1 MKTLGYYNG
10 NYGPLEEMTVPM
22 NDRACYFGD
31 GVYEA
36 TLARNG
42 KIFALKEHLDR
53 FFNSAGLLR
62 IEIPYTREELT
73 AILYD
78 MLAKMDD
85 SDIFIYW
92 QMTRGTGIRQHQ
104 FPEKGTKPNLWI
116 FMKPGKPADS
126 SKRLKLTD
134 VEDTRFLHCNI
145 KTLNLLVNV
154 MAAEKA
160 ESMGCGECVFHR
172 GDVVTECAH
181 SNISM
186 LKDGVLRTAPTDELI
201 LPGIARKHLIAL
213 AKENGVPVV
222 EEPFSMVELM
232 NADEAIV
239 TSSSALCMGVESID
253 GIPVG
258 GRDRERFHLLQSACM
273 EEFQRETKAR

>member
-10 NYGPLEEMTVPM
+10 KFGPLEEMTVPM

-42 KIFALKEHLDR
+42 KIFALKDHLDR
-53 FFNSAGLLR
+53 FFNSAGL
-62 IEIPYTREELT
+62 IKIDIPYTKDELA

-85 SDIFIYW
+85 KDIFIYW

-134 VEDTRFLHCNI
+134 MEDTRFLHCNI

-160 ESMGCGECVFHR
+160 ESLGCGECVFHR
-172 GDVVTECAH
+172 GDIVTECAH
-181 SNISM
+181 SNVSII
-186 LKDGVLRTAPTDELI
+186 KDGVQVEKKHPQLPKKLVNVLRCKNPRCITTTEPH
-201 LPGIARKHLIAL
+201 LPAEFVLSDPEKHTYRCAYCDS
-213 AKENGVPVV
+213 EYH
-222 EEPFSMVELM
+222 
-232 NADEAIV
+232 
-239 TSSSALCMGVESID
+239 
-253 GIPVG
+253 
-258 GRDRERFHLLQSACM
+258 R
-273 EEFQRETKAR
+273 

>member
-36 TLARNG
+36 TLAKNG

-53 FFNSAGLLR
+53 FFNSAGLLK

-73 AILYD
+73 SILYD

-85 SDIFIYW
+85 SEIFIYW
-92 QMTRGTGIRQHQ
+92 QVTRGTGIRQHQ
-104 FPEKGTKPNLWI
+104 FPAAGTKANLWI
-116 FMKPGKPADS
+116 FMKPGKHGDS

-134 VEDTRFLHCNI
+134 MEDTRFLHCNI
-145 KTLNLLVNV
+145 KTLNLLPNV

-181 SNISM
+181 SNVSII
-186 LKDGVLRTAPTDELI
+186 KDSV
-201 LPGIARKHLIAL
+201 
-213 AKENGVPVV
+213 
-222 EEPFSMVELM
+222 
-232 NADEAIV
+232 
-239 TSSSALCMGVESID
+239 
-253 GIPVG
+253 
-258 GRDRERFHLLQSACM
+258 
-273 EEFQRETKAR
+273 

>member
-10 NYGPLEEMTVPM
+10 KFGPLEEMTVPM

-42 KIFALKEHLDR
+42 KIFALKEHLYR

-104 FPEKGTKPNLWI
+104 FPEKGVVLVLQHIVITDAGTDEHFFHAGDSAQFLQEFCVVRMIGIQI
-116 FMKPGKPADS
+116 FTGCGRQAVLIAAKAM
-126 SKRLKLTD
+126 L
-134 VEDTRFLHCNI
+134 FLHF
-145 KTLNLLVNV
+145 T
-154 MAAEKA
+154 
-160 ESMGCGECVFHR
+160 
-172 GDVVTECAH
+172 
-181 SNISM
+181 
-186 LKDGVLRTAPTDELI
+186 
-201 LPGIARKHLIAL
+201 
-213 AKENGVPVV
+213 
-222 EEPFSMVELM
+222 
-232 NADEAIV
+232 
-239 TSSSALCMGVESID
+239 
-253 GIPVG
+253 
-258 GRDRERFHLLQSACM
+258 
-273 EEFQRETKAR
+273 